1 MALWLPHAS
10 VASHFFVIEI
20 EPGQLPEEVVV
31 EMQFTIAPLHAS
43 VAVGGV
49 KVGAAVHSIVAL
61 SPAAP
66 IVGGCVSRTVIN

>member
-1 MALWLPHAS
+1 MALWLPHVS

-31 EMQFTIAPLHAS
+31 EMQFTMAPLHAS

-49 KVGAAVHSIVAL
+49 KVGAVVHSIVAL
-61 SPAAP
+61 APAAT
-66 IVGGCVSRTVIN
+66 IAGGCVSCTVIS